1 MINIFLGHFW
11 IFELTHIV
19 FELGHLNPINI
30 LNALIILK
38 LVEGCWKYF
47 QKCPQLFSTFYKMVW
62 YFITKSKQRK

>member
-1 MINIFLGHFW
+1 MKVKTSAKNDDHISRTFW

-38 LVEGCWKYF
+38 LVEGCWKIF
-47 QKCPQLFSTFYKMVW
+47 KSAHNFYQD
-62 YFITKSKQRK
+62 FTK

>member
-1 MINIFLGHFW
+1 MMPIFLGHFW

-38 LVEGCWKYF
+38 LVAGYWE
-47 QKCPQLFSTFYKMVW
+47 
-62 YFITKSKQRK
+62 

>member
-19 FELGHLNPINI
+19 FELGHLNLINI

-47 QKCPQLFSTFYKMVW
+47 QKCPQFLSGFLQNELVFLL
-62 YFITKSKQRK
+62 IQNKSK

>member
-19 FELGHLNPINI
+19 FELGHLNLINI

-47 QKCPQLFSTFYKMVW
+47 QKCPQLFSGFYKMN
-62 YFITKSKQRK
+62 

>member
-38 LVEGCWKYF
+38 LVEGCWKYS
-47 QKCPQLFSTFYKMVW
+47 QKCPQFLSGFYKM
-62 YFITKSKQRK
+62 S